1 MTLLSLVQ
9 YFCGRNAL
17 PVPASVYGTT
27 DSGTLQILRLLE
39 EEGNDLALRYNWTAL
54 TVEASHT
61 TVAAESQG
69 AINTIMPT
77 SYRYIINDTIW
88 DRSTRL
94 PIFPSDPAEW
104 EAIKATV
111 SSVQPYRYLIYGGT
125 LNVTP
130 VPAAGL
136 SWYWMYQSS
145 AWILKA
151 NNSKLRYFE
160 ADTDTMLLPDDLL
173 LAGLRWRW
181 LKEKGLEYA
190 ELFAT
195 YEKMCTQYMSTDRPR
210 GRLNMS
216 PEMTNAPGVYVPAG
230 SWISP

>member
-1 MTLLSLVQ
+1 VTLLSLIQ
-9 YFCGRNAL
+9 YFCGRNNL
-17 PVPASVYGTT
+17 PVPSAIIGGDAS
-27 DSGTLQILRLLE
+27 TLQIMRLLE
-39 EEGNDLALRYNWTAL
+39 EEGNDLALRGNWGAL
-54 TVEASHT
+54 TIDVTHT
-61 TVAAESQG
+61 TVASEDQG
-69 AINTIMPT
+69 AIDTICPT
-77 SYRYIINDTIW
+77 SFRYIINDTTW

-94 PIFPSDPAEW
+94 PLFPVDVTDW
-104 EAIKATV
+104 QAIKATI
-111 SSVQPYRYLIYGGT
+111 SSVQPYRYLLQGGHFY
-125 LNVTP
+125 VTP

-136 SWYWMYQSS
+136 TWAWSYMSS

-151 NNSKLRYFE
+151 DGSKLRYFV

-195 YEKMCTQYMSTDRPR
+195 YEKMVTQYLSTERPR
-210 GRLNMS
+210 PRLNMS
-216 PEMTNAPGVYVPAG
+216 PDMSNAPGIYVPSG